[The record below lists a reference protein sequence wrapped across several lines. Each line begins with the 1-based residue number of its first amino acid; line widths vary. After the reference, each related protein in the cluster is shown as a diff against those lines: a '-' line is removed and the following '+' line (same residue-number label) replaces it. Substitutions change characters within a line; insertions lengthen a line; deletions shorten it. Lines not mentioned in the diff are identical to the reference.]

1 MTEDSINNNNGIEIH
16 AATEKSAKQ
25 QEQLLPLPLLLSERM
40 KAATKDVHD
49 QSDKK
54 VNIKLAIVLT
64 SKELYA
70 EAISLF
76 WPIYRELEAALEKH
90 KDHEQLKLLYPM
102 LKILRRASR
111 FEADM
116 KYLVGNDKIKAEQI
130 MNRRIKC
137 HYNHKKSNDN
147 DNNDDNTN
155 GNISSNN
162 NDKMVVND
170 EVVFHPPELQ
180 EYIDTLR
187 HFSKTNPIL
196 LIPYIFAMYGAITAG
211 GYMIK
216 RMVKTAFRLPST
228 SSTTTSDSDEN
239 NNNNNNKGVTMFVIE
254 LENTKFSSPKA
265 LLNEM
270 KRILNE
276 DMELTIEEED
286 SILKEAP
293 RVFIRN
299 NALIETVKD
308 TPIFGTILNR
318 FWWCCC
324 FAGIVAFTMAI
335 VATTYYYYYYYS
347 KSTVEK

>member
-1 MTEDSINNNNGIEIH
+1 MTEDTINNNNNGTEID

-25 QEQLLPLPLLLSERM
+25 QLLQVLSLSERM

-76 WPIYRELEAALEKH
+76 WPIYRELETALEKH
-90 KDHEQLKLLYPM
+90 KDHEQLKLLYPL

-130 MNRRIKC
+130 MNRRIKG
-137 HYNHKKSNDN
+137 HNNHKKSNDN

-162 NDKMVVND
+162 NDMMVVDD
-170 EVVFHPPELQ
+170 EEVFHPPELQ

-216 RMVKTAFRLPST
+216 RMVKTAFRLPT
-228 SSTTTSDSDEN
+228 SITTTTSDSDEN

-276 DMELTIEEED
+276 EMELTVEEED

-318 FWWCCC
+318 FWCYC
-324 FAGIVAFTMAI
+324 FACIAAFAIAI
-335 VATTYYYYYYYS
+335 VATVYYYYYS
-347 KSTVEK
+347 KPTVEK

>member
-1 MTEDSINNNNGIEIH
+1 MKEDSNNNHENGI
-16 AATEKSAKQ
+16 AVATEKSAKQ
-25 QEQLLPLPLLLSERM
+25 QQQLLPLPLLLSERM

-102 LKILRRASR
+102 LNILRRASR

-137 HYNHKKSNDN
+137 HSNHKKSHDNDN
-147 DNNDDNTN
+147 DNDNSNGN

-162 NDKMVVND
+162 NDMMVVDVND

-187 HFSKTNPIL
+187 HYSKTNPIL

-216 RMVKTAFRLPST
+216 RMVKTAFRLPT
-228 SSTTTSDSDEN
+228 SSTTTTSDSDEN
-239 NNNNNNKGVTMFVIE
+239 NNNNKGRSINNPS
-254 LENTKFSSPKA
+254 SSPGHDRGA
-265 LLNEM
+265 TPETPSAVYVCMHPPLQPL
-270 KRILNE
+270 RPL
-276 DMELTIEEED
+276 
-286 SILKEAP
+286 P
-293 RVFIRN
+293 RR
-299 NALIETVKD
+299 
-308 TPIFGTILNR
+308 R
-318 FWWCCC
+318 
-324 FAGIVAFTMAI
+324 
-335 VATTYYYYYYYS
+335 
-347 KSTVEK
+347 